1 MLLFCVTFVKRKAD
15 YFNNLNLNLIRD
27 NKMFWKTISRCFV
40 NSSKKR
46 SKITLADEKDNT
58 LSDNEKT
65 SKTKTIFLGT

>member
-1 MLLFCVTFVKRKAD
+1 
-15 YFNNLNLNLIRD
+15 
-27 NKMFWKTISRCFV
+27 MFWKTISRCFV